1 MDAVRRRLAAAALG
15 ATCMC
20 AAAPLAAQDPSA
32 PPPARTPIPFRQDRE
47 SGGDLA
53 ARAAGVL
60 ALGVLAAYGGAVALK
75 RSGFLAGRALPGKAR
90 RVRLAET
97 VRLSRR
103 SVLHVVEYRGEEL
116 LLAESEHGVQLV
128 SRRQE
133 GAGDA

>member
-1 MDAVRRRLAAAALG
+1 VIAFVRVGLAAVALGAAAAC
-15 ATCMC
+15 AT
-20 AAAPLAAQDPSA
+20 ASASDAGA
-32 PPPARTPIPFRQDRE
+32 PPAKTPIPFKQDKE
-47 SGGDLA
+47 SGAGLA

-60 ALGVLAAYGGAVALK
+60 ALGALAAYGGAVALK
-75 RSGFLAGRALPGKAR
+75 RSGLAGRALPGKTR

-116 LLAESEHGVQLV
+116 LLAESEHGVHLV
-128 SRRQE
+128 TSRAE

>member
-1 MDAVRRRLAAAALG
+1 VIAVIRVGLAAVALGAAAACAPASASDAG
-15 ATCMC
+15 A
-20 AAAPLAAQDPSA
+20 Q
-32 PPPARTPIPFRQDRE
+32 PAKTPIPFKQDKE
-47 SGGDLA
+47 SGADLA

-60 ALGVLAAYGGAVALK
+60 ALGALAAYGGIVALK
-75 RSGFLAGRALPGKAR
+75 RSGLAGRTLPGKTR

-116 LLAESEHGVQLV
+116 LLAESEHGVHLIT
-128 SRRQE
+128 SRAE

>member
-1 MDAVRRRLAAAALG
+1 MDAVRRRLAAALA
-15 ATCMC
+15 ATCVC
-20 AAAPLAAQDPSA
+20 AAAPLAAQGSSA
-32 PPPARTPIPFRQDRE
+32 PPPARTPIPFRQDKE
-47 SGGDLA
+47 SGADLA

-60 ALGVLAAYGGAVALK
+60 ALGALAAYGGAVALK
-75 RSGFLAGRALPGKAR
+75 RSGFLTGRTLPGKVR
-90 RVRLAET
+90 RVRLTET

-128 SRRQE
+128 SRRPE

>member
-1 MDAVRRRLAAAALG
+1 VIAFVRVGLAAVALGAAAAC
-15 ATCMC
+15 AT
-20 AAAPLAAQDPSA
+20 ASASDAGA
-32 PPPARTPIPFRQDRE
+32 PPAKTPIPFKQDKE
-47 SGGDLA
+47 SGAGLA

-60 ALGVLAAYGGAVALK
+60 ALGALAAYGGAVALK
-75 RSGFLAGRALPGKAR
+75 RSGLAGRTLPGKTR

-116 LLAESEHGVQLV
+116 LLAESEHGVHLIT
-128 SRRQE
+128 SRTE